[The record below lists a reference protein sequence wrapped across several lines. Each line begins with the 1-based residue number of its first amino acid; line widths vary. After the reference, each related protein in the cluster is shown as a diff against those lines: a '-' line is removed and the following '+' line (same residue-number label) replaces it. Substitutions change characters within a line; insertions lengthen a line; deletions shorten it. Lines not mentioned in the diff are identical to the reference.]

1 MELHLAGETDDSA
14 ENCEDR
20 FLADRGVC
28 MGSIK
33 VLYVLDK
40 LTVGESH
47 LHGVTRL
54 CGWWIPEFDK
64 EGFEVSAVTLRGRDA
79 AGDFLEGLGIEMH
92 YLGRSSFDP
101 RAIPALLSLIR
112 KKRIDLLHLHGYG
125 ATNFGRICALL
136 LRIPCI
142 VHEHI
147 VDEHIPSVQRVADWL
162 LSRATTSAIA
172 ISKGVREFM
181 VGPRWVPRER
191 VEVIYNGIPLDAYA
205 DDVPADS
212 GWREA
217 AGIPDHYRLV
227 AIVGRL
233 NELKGH
239 RYFLDAAG
247 AVAERHPDVGFVV
260 VGDGELM
267 DTLRAQASQLGI
279 AERVFFLGHRDDVP
293 DILRGSDISVVASL
307 SEGGPLVLFEAMAGR
322 CATLITETC
331 GLAELIEEGRNG
343 FVVPVR
349 DSGAIAAK
357 TLALLEDPDL
367 SKEVAERGRQ
377 DAFTYDVRSTVAR
390 FENIYRKMVR

>member
-1 MELHLAGETDDSA
+1 
-14 ENCEDR
+14 
-20 FLADRGVC
+20 

-64 EGFEVSAVTLRGRDA
+64 EAFEVSAVTLRGRDS

-101 RAIPALLSLIR
+101 RALLALIALVR
-112 KKRIDLLHLHGYG
+112 KKKIDLLHLHGYG

-136 LRIPCI
+136 IGIPCI

-147 VDEHIPSVQRVADWL
+147 VDDHIPFVQRIADWL
-162 LSRATTSAIA
+162 LARATTSAIA
-172 ISKGVREFM
+172 ISKSVRDFM
-181 VGPRWVPRER
+181 QGPRSIPSER

-205 DDVPADS
+205 DDLPADAS
-212 GWREA
+212 WRET
-217 AGIPDHYRLV
+217 AGIPEHYRLV
-227 AIVGRL
+227 TIVGRL

-239 RYFLDAAG
+239 RYFLDAA
-247 AVAERHPDVGFVV
+247 ATVAERYPEVGFVV

-267 DTLRAQASQLGI
+267 DTLRAQASELRI
-279 AERVFFLGHRDDVP
+279 AERVFFLGHRDEVP

-343 FVVPVR
+343 FIIPVR
-349 DSGAIAAK
+349 DSHAIAAK
-357 TLALLEDPDL
+357 FLALLEDPDL
-367 SKEVAERGRQ
+367 AKEVAQRGREA
-377 DAFTYDVRSTVAR
+377 AFAYDVRSTVTR
-390 FENIYRKMVR
+390 FENIYRKLIQ